1 MRVLWPSVALDDRDE
16 GHSNRLLV
24 LPVVE
29 RSDCLEAKMNQP
41 ELIDLAK
48 QCYISAAD
56 CFELTQRPRV
66 EMALEVLYDMELCDV
81 LPENLSPEE
90 LEFLRKVY
98 RGYWKAFGCAP
109 VKEFQALPAF
119 YDQVSLPG
127 QSLQA
132 SGGERGGPP
141 VGSPSLALIIA
152 LTLQLMGA

>member
-29 RSDCLEAKMNQP
+29 RSRRLEAQMNQP

-109 VKEFQALPAF
+109 VKEFQALP
-119 YDQVSLPG
+119 VSLPG

-132 SGGERGGPP
+132 SGRERGGPP
-141 VGSPSLALIIA
+141 VGSPSLTLIIA